1 MVKLLKTS
9 LRLSSHIMAMAVTRT
24 PSRKAI
30 RMKMTNSVVVKEA
43 EQAGKTEVLWEVS
56 SEAEIFPRL

>member
-30 RMKMTNSVVVKEA
+30 RMKMTNSVVVKDA
-43 EQAGKTEVLWEVS
+43 EQAGKTEVLRAVS

>member
-1 MVKLLKTS
+1 
-9 LRLSSHIMAMAVTRT
+9 MAMAVTRT

-43 EQAGKTEVLWEVS
+43 EQAGKTEVLRAVS

>member
-43 EQAGKTEVLWEVS
+43 EQAGKTEELWEVS

>member
-43 EQAGKTEVLWEVS
+43 EQAGKTEVVS

>member
-1 MVKLLKTS
+1 
-9 LRLSSHIMAMAVTRT
+9 MAMAVTRT

-43 EQAGKTEVLWEVS
+43 EQAGKTEELWEVS